1 MHECICVPYVQAEA
15 HQKSKLYPPRFNVRP
30 SHSRSTKTLARG
42 VYLSGAG
49 KTDGFISDAAPRG
62 EGQNGHQMLGMQLW
76 ELRTLGPFRKHRR
89 QATLIGVPW
98 SATTIWCP
106 LSCLPFTFISSFAC
120 NSPLT
125 LAKNYSNLFRSFLSI
140 ESRLKM
146 RKRKRYSSSSSWE
159 AKRVS
164 VSTGG
169 VVSVCDTLAIW
180 HACGAGSAPQLSS
193 CTGRLAGLSPCQ
205 QVLTCIMTMPVSPAF
220 CHVTWIYMCRSK
232 CGQICWEVVVR
243 ISAVR
248 FYNEWLEEEENSC
261 HTSISSIWLSRYYKH
276 TVYTY
281 LPSYMKPPEIKMI
294 AYVFGG
300 SVGVIC

>member
-1 MHECICVPYVQAEA
+1 
-15 HQKSKLYPPRFNVRP
+15 
-30 SHSRSTKTLARG
+30 
-42 VYLSGAG
+42 
-49 KTDGFISDAAPRG
+49 
-62 EGQNGHQMLGMQLW
+62 MQLW

-193 CTGRLAGLSPCQ
+193 CTGRLW
-205 QVLTCIMTMPVSPAF
+205 PA
-220 CHVTWIYMCRSK
+220 SLPANK
-232 CGQICWEVVVR
+232 C
-243 ISAVR
+243 
-248 FYNEWLEEEENSC
+248 L

-276 TVYTY
+276 TVY
-281 LPSYMKPPEIKMI
+281 L
-294 AYVFGG
+294 YV
-300 SVGVIC
+300 SP